1 MERQVSNL
9 RGAIIEKDKQIT
21 DLERSLDEHLEML
34 QQNTKRMT
42 ELEEGNG
49 TMQQQVY
56 SIVSQTR
63 GFSLTGCVQSP
74 GSPGN
79 P

>member
-9 RGAIIEKDKQIT
+9 RGAIIDKDKQIS

-49 TMQQQVY
+49 AVQQQVCLL
-56 SIVSQTR
+56 
-63 GFSLTGCVQSP
+63 SLVFQFGVLCKNEVL
-74 GSPGN
+74 
-79 P
+79 